1 MNELARRLFYTNK
14 ITVKVPYGDPIEV
27 EGVFLNWFGRNV
39 PFVVL
44 GGWAALMLASALIR
58 A

>member
-1 MNELARRLFYTNK
+1 MTDVR
-14 ITVKVPYGDPIEV
+14 P
-27 EGVFLNWFGRNV
+27 NWFGRSV
-39 PFVVL
+39 PFLVL